1 MKRRKGMDSTL
12 GKMAA
17 KITARKARYIFLPI
31 VVVDSIE
38 FLLAGIRLPG
48 QSRCVAD
55 VRAHRT
61 VV

>member
-1 MKRRKGMDSTL
+1 MDSTL

-31 VVVDSIE
+31 VVVDSIK

-48 QSRCVAD
+48 QSFRVAD
-55 VRAHRT
+55 VRAHRPI
-61 VV
+61 V